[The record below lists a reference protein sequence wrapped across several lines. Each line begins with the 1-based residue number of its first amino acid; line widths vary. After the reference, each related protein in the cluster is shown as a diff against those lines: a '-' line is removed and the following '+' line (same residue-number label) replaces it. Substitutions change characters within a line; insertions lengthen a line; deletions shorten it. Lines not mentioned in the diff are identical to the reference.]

1 MVFFCSTFF
10 AKAVIPTNI
19 TGTVSITT
27 NDVCN
32 GDCVVEEGATLIIDG
47 SLTAVFQGNIHVKPA
62 GKLIIKNGALVKFYN
77 HKGIFLE
84 PGYTYSLPNPPFTYY
99 KLGARLNLDNVV
111 LESYDNN
118 DYWLGIRGIDYQ
130 GSINV
135 DGILAE
141 FNTYNSVIK
150 RAEIAFKNY
159 QETIY
164 NPIGKPARIFAKYTN
179 FIDSK
184 VRAIDISHAQDV
196 QIITPPNPNAPPLD
210 PYEYDQSTEV
220 QFANCEF
227 FTSPNH
233 DVPQEYVKLYASRA
247 IGFKNCIFKGNPNIN
262 PFNPFKG
269 VGILA
274 YSSGIKVGGKNSLS
288 QYACTFSNLDRGIVV
303 INSNQPFERVYI
315 GYSNFNCR
323 TGVFLTGCSI
333 PTINSNKF
341 ITNNLGIN
349 PTGRFF
355 GIYLN
360 YSRDFKVEGNTVNYQ
375 MSSYDTGFVGIVAD
389 ECLQYN
395 NEIYR
400 NFIQKTN
407 YGIQS
412 IGRNRDTFGSTGL
425 QILCN
430 DFSLNGNA
438 INERFDISS
447 VEGKIGQ
454 AFVGMRYIQSNIQ
467 LYGSVIIFN
476 SAGNKFSAYNPNPGV
491 PRNYRIH
498 PDNSLPLFPF
508 KYYCYTPNFTEI
520 PNHRNFAQNGVE
532 VGYYFSCSPKVTGS
546 SLYPLVLPEYKAD
559 LSYIESQI
567 IAAENLEDPN
577 EVLLQ
582 STYWKAAQK
591 HLVDS
596 ILFPYAVRGI
606 KDTTIL
612 ILEQISQGDE
622 YKLLLAAAYRDNG
635 NWAACDAVLET
646 LIENADME
654 TAYNLGQLKEVYRI
668 ENWLSDF
675 SHKWVDLPLADH
687 ELLQDLANNMIPYA
701 TGPARAL
708 LSYHDGVNFEPRYIR
723 IDEEGNATQKADIIA
738 NNTVQVYPNP
748 TKEVLNIQWQGDYGR
763 FQIVDV
769 YGKVLMNAIM
779 DKVNHQVN
787 TESLSNGIYLIKLQI
802 DGKNAVHKFVKQ

>member
-1 MVFFCSTFF
+1 MLFLCSNYL

-498 PDNSLPLFPF
+498 PDNNIANGFR
-508 KYYCYTPNFTEI
+508 YYRDQSIPNEEPVHRSNFTVL
-520 PNHRNFAQNGVE
+520 NGS
-532 VGYYFSCSPKVTGS
+532 FFPCNPKVSGS
-546 SLYPLVLPEYKAD
+546 SLQPLELPVYKED

-567 IAAENLEDPN
+567 IASENLADP
-577 EVLLQ
+577 EEALIQATL
-582 STYWKAAQK
+582 WKEKQK
-591 HLVDS
+591 QLIDS
-596 ILFPYAVRGI
+596 VMFPYAVRGI

-612 ILEQISQGDE
+612 ILEQITQGEE
-622 YKLLLAAAYRDNG
+622 YKLLLADAYKEIGNISACNEILDNII
-635 NWAACDAVLET
+635 AYTD
-646 LIENADME
+646 DE
-654 TAYNLGQLKEVYRI
+654 TAYNLNNLKEVYRI
-668 ENWLSDF
+668 ENWLKNF
-675 SHKWVDLPLADH
+675 SNKWINLPPPDH
-687 ELLQDLANNMIPYA
+687 QLLQNLANTISPYA
-701 TGPARAL
+701 TAPARAL
-708 LSYHDGVNFEPRYIR
+708 LGYYENISFEPRYIR
-723 IDEEGNATQKADIIA
+723 LVEEEFITNKATLELNKNVEI
-738 NNTVQVYPNP
+738 YPNP
-748 TKEVLNIQWQGDYGR
+748 TKELLNIQWKGEKGS
-763 FQIVDV
+763 FQIIDI
-769 YGKVLMNAIM
+769 YGKLIMSSTM
-779 DKVNHQVN
+779 DKVTHILSIS
-787 TESLSNGIYLIKLQI
+787 SLNNGVYLLKLNI
-802 DGKNAVHKFVKQ
+802 DGKTTLQKFVKQ